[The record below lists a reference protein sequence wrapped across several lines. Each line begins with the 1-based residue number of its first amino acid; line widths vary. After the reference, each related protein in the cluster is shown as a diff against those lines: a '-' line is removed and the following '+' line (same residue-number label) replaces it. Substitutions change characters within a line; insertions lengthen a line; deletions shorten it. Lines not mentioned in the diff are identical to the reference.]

1 MKTESC
7 LGQRTTGLVT
17 LNEESTPEF
26 LSFQLDGRRDLL
38 AEIGALGK
46 VKHLL
51 CLGRAGRN
59 VPVEH
64 QLEL

>member
-1 MKTESC
+1 MNTESC

-38 AEIGALGK
+38 AEIGALEGEA
-46 VKHLL
+46 LAL
-51 CLGRAGRN
+51 FGTSWA
-59 VPVEH
+59 
-64 QLEL
+64 